1 MRPGNRS
8 DAVHPYLYT
17 PNETGSTGNSVHSY
31 DYDQAGNMVSR
42 NSGEHDQSLEWGPEG
57 ELTKVTGGLST
68 TEYVYDADGERLLRR
83 TNGATTLYL
92 PGMEVTWDPAEGTEE
107 ATRYFTHAGETV
119 AVREN
124 DGRLH
129 WITSD
134 HHGTGEM
141 TIAAIGDEVVQR
153 RMTVFG
159 QDRGTT
165 GTWPGERGFVDGMI
179 DASTGLTQLG
189 ARAYEADLGRFISVD
204 PLMDLV
210 DAQSMNGYAYANNSP
225 ATYWDG
231 SGLSACI
238 PAEGACMEVGGNTT
252 VYSRES
258 TYGGGSNLT
267 KRTYNFAYFSR
278 PISTSHTYIDG
289 STNQTFRWSSSSPA
303 WSATTTPTTFIPYTL
318 PASYVPPP
326 VKTREEKWLEEANWF
341 EKRYSRYDG
350 QFQGGNLVDDAAMVL
365 VVIGIFACPAC
376 AVAAVVLSVT
386 KGYGSFG
393 TGGPVSGARDLAGAL
408 VPGGTGRL
416 LAQGAKIS
424 AFENHRGRVSEISD
438 DVTKTARQKKRARQ
452 GSASERHSDFRR
464 ADAIGGQLERA
475 TGMVLSANS
484 AGVAVADPTGS
495 NGTWHRY

>member
-1 MRPGNRS
+1 
-8 DAVHPYLYT
+8 
-17 PNETGSTGNSVHSY
+17 
-31 DYDQAGNMVSR
+31 MVSR

-68 TEYVYDADGERLLRR
+68 TEYVYDANGERLLRR
-83 TNGATTLYL
+83 ANGATTLYL

-141 TIAAIGDEVVQR
+141 SIAATGDEVTQR

-189 ARAYEADLGRFISVD
+189 ARSYDADLGRFISVD

-231 SGLSACI
+231 SGLSACT
-238 PAEGACMEVGGNTT
+238 PADGICMEAGGNTT
-252 VYSRES
+252 VYSYEP
-258 TYGGGSNLT
+258 TYGGGSSLSR
-267 KRTYNFAYFSR
+267 RTYNFAYSSR

-303 WSATTTPTTFIPYTL
+303 WSATMTSTTFTPYTL
-318 PASYVPPP
+318 PTPYVPPP
-326 VKTREEKWLEEANWF
+326 VKAEEEKWLEEANWF
-341 EKRYSRYDG
+341 EKMYSSYDG

-365 VVIGIFACPAC
+365 GVIGMFACPAC
-376 AVAAVVLSVT
+376 AVAAVGLSVARGLW
-386 KGYGSFG
+386 KFG
-393 TGGPVSGARDLAGAL
+393 TGDSVNGAWDLAGAL
-408 VPGGTGRL
+408 VPGGAGRL
-416 LAQGAKIS
+416 LTRGMKSKAVAS
-424 AFENHRGRVSEISD
+424 HRGRIGEIAD
-438 DVTKTARQKKRARQ
+438 DVTKAARQKKRARQ
-452 GSASERHSDFRR
+452 GSASERHSDIRR
-464 ADAIGGQLERA
+464 ADAIGGA
-475 TGMVLSANS
+475 TGKSDRYGSFCELCWRCCSRFDRVQRN
-484 AGVAVADPTGS
+484 VA
-495 NGTWHRY
+495 